1 MASKVTHS
9 ENIADLYIMYKDHKE
24 GDKTRPTA
32 TGHSSNSLGLSNAV
46 SEVLEAV
53 ANAEQH
59 RYNTISSED
68 MLARVNEYN
77 LKVLDKNKKWE
88 ETRLRKL
95 RCTKCKIMQYTDCP
109 YTENHEWEYIL
120 STTSSQSTTTTSTSP
135 RPPRGSPS
143 PGTSTSR
150 QENNSQD
157 KNEYSQEQQRVYS
170 KAEELVQ
177 LNCCGTMILEGM
189 RTDCIECGPKLEN
202 RQEYSVL
209 GSDVK
214 ALFPSIT
221 SENTGKIIREKVENS
236 RVQFEGFCWKKGLAY
251 ISMNKGLTT
260 ELEELEEILP
270 TRKSGLTKEL
280 LMSAITTSWVP
291 ESKFEYKT
299 REPTEQ
305 EQKKII
311 GRVVEI
317 ATRTLF
323 ENKVYKFANKVYK
336 QETGGSIGDRW
347 TGAAAELVMQNW
359 AENYEKILTRSGLEV
374 LLLAG
379 YVDDGRQGTTVLP
392 EGMRFCKTENKFKY
406 STEAA
411 IDDIFKR
418 ELGESKNQRMA
429 RTCLEAMNSINPDL
443 EFTVESQEDFQNEKL
458 PTLDFAIWQDKLG
471 VLNHTYFQKEMRTP
485 YVVMSRSAMST
496 QQKLQILSNELTRR
510 LYSVNLDKNPQ
521 AEQDKIINQMTQEL
535 RTSEYNHATAR
546 EIIISGIRGLRKRLE
561 LRKKKGQEKYRPG
574 VSTVKIRE
582 HKKLLGRETWYKGEL
597 EQEYAEH
604 EDKIINK
611 PRRTSPKN
619 KKVTREQKQEK
630 HDKPVVSSVMFVPF
644 TPGSEL
650 AKRLREN
657 EEKMTKFSKHKIKIV
672 ERAGVQLQNLLTRS
686 NPWKGHD
693 CTRDNCLLCF
703 TKNKTEKN
711 MTQECHKR
719 NIVYE
724 TRCLTC
730 EQLEQDRIDQLEI
743 TEQEKTNKKK
753 ETKQYKYIGE
763 TSRSAFER
771 GWEHMNDM
779 AQLKSGSHMLK
790 HVVDKH
796 QEQDMAEIQFGM
808 RILKHCK
815 TSFERQVYESVIIQN
830 ERQEHFLLN
839 SRSEFNRCSLPR
851 LCTSVGEGEYK
862 NYSKELEQEKQEEDR
877 LEARIRALRKERN
890 KARLH
895 PTREPDNLKKRRKV
909 ENGNYIKIQEL
920 WGEPEQARPNKNK
933 GEELHDRLNKKP
945 REQSPRPARGSP
957 SPGKTPRDEK
967 DKNKQE
973 NEHRSYD
980 GPTDWDNQIEKH
992 TQEMYREQEKKE
1004 QEHQNEEQQKETC
1017 WELHNLCRDFLEENS
1032 KEWARLKEKRTNEKN
1047 RVLRLEQAGILS
1059 RKAKMKALENNV
1071 KLGLSKIP
1079 AKDRK
1084 EIEREQERV
1093 REQELRTVREDLWTL
1108 RGREKKVVEN
1118 KTLKRIQE
1126 LKKTTEQVVEIL
1138 TRER

>member
-1 MASKVTHS
+1 
-9 ENIADLYIMYKDHKE
+9 
-24 GDKTRPTA
+24 
-32 TGHSSNSLGLSNAV
+32 
-46 SEVLEAV
+46 
-53 ANAEQH
+53 
-59 RYNTISSED
+59 
-68 MLARVNEYN
+68 
-77 LKVLDKNKKWE
+77 
-88 ETRLRKL
+88 
-95 RCTKCKIMQYTDCP
+95 
-109 YTENHEWEYIL
+109 
-120 STTSSQSTTTTSTSP
+120 
-135 RPPRGSPS
+135 
-143 PGTSTSR
+143 
-150 QENNSQD
+150 
-157 KNEYSQEQQRVYS
+157 
-170 KAEELVQ
+170 
-177 LNCCGTMILEGM
+177 
-189 RTDCIECGPKLEN
+189 
-202 RQEYSVL
+202 
-209 GSDVK
+209 
-214 ALFPSIT
+214 
-221 SENTGKIIREKVENS
+221 
-236 RVQFEGFCWKKGLAY
+236 
-251 ISMNKGLTT
+251 
-260 ELEELEEILP
+260 
-270 TRKSGLTKEL
+270 
-280 LMSAITTSWVP
+280 
-291 ESKFEYKT
+291 
-299 REPTEQ
+299 
-305 EQKKII
+305 
-311 GRVVEI
+311 
-317 ATRTLF
+317 
-323 ENKVYKFANKVYK
+323 
-336 QETGGSIGDRW
+336 
-347 TGAAAELVMQNW
+347 
-359 AENYEKILTRSGLEV
+359 
-374 LLLAG
+374 
-379 YVDDGRQGTTVLP
+379 
-392 EGMRFCKTENKFKY
+392 
-406 STEAA
+406 
-411 IDDIFKR
+411 
-418 ELGESKNQRMA
+418 
-429 RTCLEAMNSINPDL
+429 
-443 EFTVESQEDFQNEKL
+443 
-458 PTLDFAIWQDKLG
+458 
-471 VLNHTYFQKEMRTP
+471 
-485 YVVMSRSAMST
+485 
-496 QQKLQILSNELTRR
+496 
-510 LYSVNLDKNPQ
+510 
-521 AEQDKIINQMTQEL
+521 
-535 RTSEYNHATAR
+535 
-546 EIIISGIRGLRKRLE
+546 
-561 LRKKKGQEKYRPG
+561 
-574 VSTVKIRE
+574 
-582 HKKLLGRETWYKGEL
+582 
-597 EQEYAEH
+597 
-604 EDKIINK
+604 
-611 PRRTSPKN
+611 
-619 KKVTREQKQEK
+619 
-630 HDKPVVSSVMFVPF
+630 MFVPF

-1138 TRER
+1138 TREREKKQREQEIREQQEKIKATRLEKKREREKKILQLQEKWAMLRWINEYIGENKVTWEKNRKLREQERKERLDNWEKNSRFEKIKILKDKFWKKQQEKNENNDPKIAVKSTKNWSVWRSTITPEQEVQNIAQVQSNTEPEVQLAPIFKKIMNQAKLRVQKTMDTETSSTVVSRNQFPSTDIRFKQTQKVQNTPINAEPVPETPNTSTIEDKRVQEQMPSETMTKSKKDGPVQETTSTSTVEDHEVQKVTSRKTSTTENRKLCPLSTTNSRTISGPVQQTSSTSTKQDHEVQKELPTKKSTRKKRKTEEEKKTELAKMKQYWKDLAKKSENVRSAAEMPSSNFLDKQTVTHVDLSRDKPQVVTWAKPNPKT